1 MLSNL
6 CQGTHLKKKKLLR
19 ADINKIYHF
28 IENTSRMSFIEKKD
42 ISCENVVG
50 IIRSLE
56 IKFHDEDCYNY
67 NNITFICL
75 LQT

>member
-28 IENTSRMSFIEKKD
+28 IENTSRMTFIEKK
-42 ISCENVVG
+42 
-50 IIRSLE
+50 
-56 IKFHDEDCYNY
+56 
-67 NNITFICL
+67 TFRVKML
-75 LQT
+75 LVL